1 MEKYIKK
8 SCVSYLLHLS
18 TIIIIIAPK
27 RADITETIINVK
39 VHPNSPA
46 VSEIKQIRKNI
57 WISHFS
63 YININN

>member
-57 WISHFS
+57 
-63 YININN
+63 